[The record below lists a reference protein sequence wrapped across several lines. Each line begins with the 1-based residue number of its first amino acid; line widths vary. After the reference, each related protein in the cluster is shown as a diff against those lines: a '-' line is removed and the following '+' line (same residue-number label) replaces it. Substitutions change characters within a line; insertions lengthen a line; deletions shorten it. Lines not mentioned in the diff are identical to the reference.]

1 MIGDEMKDSI
11 FSFLVGGAAGYGVKK
26 TGAVAADL
34 FASMGREVFVMDDYQ
49 SLIRGGHNFTVVTTR
64 LDTVQSH
71 YMKADV
77 IVCLDDRSLKNHRE
91 NLSDGGMLIFNS
103 DESDFEEGIGVPFS
117 SLAKDY
123 DRPDLILGVGAVAAL
138 CASLGMSKEETMEL
152 VGKSYPSGKKQNTKY
167 AGEVYDELDGKLDE
181 PIELEKGE
189 SELPLFYGNE
199 AIALGASAGGLNVY
213 FAYPM
218 TPASSILH
226 YLAKHSK
233 KLGIAVIHPES
244 EIAVM
249 NMAIGATFSGARTMV
264 GTSGGGFAL
273 MEEAFSLAGMAE
285 APVLAVLSSRP
296 GPSTGVPTYTEQ
308 GDLKFALGQGHG
320 EFPKIVASPGT
331 VEEAFNLTAEMLN
344 LCWKYQV
351 PGILLTEKHLSES
364 AMTVDLKPE
373 DIVIE
378 GPKTA
383 DDGEDYLRYK
393 ITDDGVSPLKFPPS
407 NSMIK
412 WNSYEHSEDGI
423 TTEDAETIAKMH
435 DARFRKGET
444 VEKALREMK
453 TVNVFGNSGP
463 LIFTYGSTTMSV
475 LEALKAG
482 GIEATVVQPIYLEP
496 FPKWALKDF
505 DDSNPIVIEQS
516 VSELFAKLIREK
528 TGISPKKV
536 IKKYDG
542 RPFDP
547 EELAEA
553 IKEAI

>member
-1 MIGDEMKDSI
+1 MKKNI
-11 FSFLVGGAAGYGVKK
+11 FTFLVGGEAGFGVKK
-26 TGAVAADL
+26 AGAIAADL
-34 FASMGREVFVMDDYQ
+34 FKSMKRRVFVMDDYQ
-49 SLIRGGHNFTVVTTR
+49 SLIRGGHNFTVVTTG
-64 LDTVQSH
+64 LDTVRSH

-77 IVCLDDRSLKNHRE
+77 VVCLDDRSLKNHRE
-91 NLSDGGMLIFNS
+91 HLSDGGILIYNS
-103 DESDFEEGIGVPFS
+103 DESDSDDGIGVPFS
-117 SLAKDY
+117 DLAKDY
-123 DRPDLILGVGAVAAL
+123 DRPDLMLGVGAVAAL
-138 CASLGMSKEETMEL
+138 CASIGMTKDETTEL
-152 VGKSYPSGKKQNTKY
+152 VGKSYPSGKEQNTKY
-167 AGEVYDELDGKLDE
+167 AGEVYDELDGRMKE
-181 PIELEKGE
+181 PIELEKGD

-199 AIALGASAGGLNVY
+199 AIALGAAAGGLNVY

-233 KLGIAVIHPES
+233 KLGIAVVHPES

-249 NMAIGATFSGARTMV
+249 NMAVGATFTGARTMV

-273 MEEAFSLAGMAE
+273 MEEGFSLAGMAE
-285 APVLAVLSSRP
+285 APVLAILSSRP

-320 EFPKIVASPGT
+320 DFPRIVASPGS
-331 VEEAFNLTAEMLN
+331 VEEAFSLTAEMLN

-364 AMTVDLKPE
+364 SMSVDLKPE
-373 DIVIE
+373 DIEIE

-383 DDGEDYLRYK
+383 DNGGEYLRYK

-407 NSMIK
+407 EDMIK

-423 TTEDAETIAKMH
+423 TTEDAEIIAKMH
-435 DARFRKGET
+435 ETRFRKGET

-463 LIFTYGSTTMSV
+463 VIFTYGSTTMSV

-482 GIEATVVQPIYLEP
+482 SIEATVVQPIYLEP

-505 DDSNPIVIEQS
+505 ADSSPIVIEQS
-516 VSELFAKLIREK
+516 VSGMFANLITEK
-528 TGISPKKV
+528 TGISPRKI
-536 IKKYDG
+536 IKRYDG

>member
-1 MIGDEMKDSI
+1 MKNDNFTFI
-11 FSFLVGGAAGYGVKK
+11 VGGEAGFGVKK
-26 TGAVAADL
+26 AGAVAADL
-34 FASMGREVFVMDDYQ
+34 FKSMKRRVFVMDDYQ
-49 SLIRGGHNFTVVTTR
+49 SLIRGGHNFTVVTTG
-64 LDTVQSH
+64 LDMVQSH

-77 IVCLDDRSLKNHRE
+77 VVCLDNRSLKNHSE
-91 NLSDGGMLIFNS
+91 HVSDGGKLIYNS
-103 DESDFEEGIGVPFS
+103 DESDSDEGIGVPFS
-117 SLAKDY
+117 DLAKDY
-123 DRPDLILGVGAVAAL
+123 DRRDLMLGVGAVAAL
-138 CASLGMSKEETMEL
+138 CASIGMTKDETAEL
-152 VGKSYPSGKKQNTKY
+152 VGKSYPSGKEQNTKY
-167 AGEVYDELDGKLDE
+167 AGEVYDELDGRMKE
-181 PIELEKGE
+181 PIELEKGD

-199 AIALGASAGGLNVY
+199 AIALGAAAGGLNVY

-233 KLGIAVIHPES
+233 NLGIAVVHPES

-249 NMAIGATFSGARTMV
+249 NMAVGATFTGARTMV

-273 MEEAFSLAGMAE
+273 MEEGFSLAGMAE
-285 APVLAVLSSRP
+285 APVLAILSSRP

-320 EFPKIVASPGT
+320 DFPRIVASPGN
-331 VEEAFNLTAEMLN
+331 VEEAFSLTAEMLN

-364 AMTVDLKPE
+364 SMSVDLKPE
-373 DIVIE
+373 DIEIE

-383 DDGEDYLRYK
+383 DNGEDYLRYR

-407 NSMIK
+407 EDMIK

-423 TTEDAETIAKMH
+423 TTEDAETVSKMH
-435 DARFRKGET
+435 EARFRKGET

-463 LIFTYGSTTMSV
+463 VIFTYGSTTMSV
-475 LEALKAG
+475 LEALRAG
-482 GIEATVVQPIYLEP
+482 SIEATVVQPIYLEP

-505 DDSNPIVIEQS
+505 ADSNPIVIEQS
-516 VSELFAKLIREK
+516 VSGMFANLITEK
-528 TGISPKKV
+528 TGISPRKI
-536 IKKYDG
+536 IKRYDG